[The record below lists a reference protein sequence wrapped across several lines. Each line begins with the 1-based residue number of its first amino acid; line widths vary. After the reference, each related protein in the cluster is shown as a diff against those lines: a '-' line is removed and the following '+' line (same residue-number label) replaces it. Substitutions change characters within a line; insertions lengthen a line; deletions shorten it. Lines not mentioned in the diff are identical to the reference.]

1 MAVIGLGE
9 SGLAMAR
16 WACFKGARVTVLD
29 DREEPPRRA
38 ALATACPQARFVHG
52 PLALEALG
60 GPDLLAWSPG
70 LSPLLG
76 PAASL
81 HHEATEAG
89 IPVRGELDFFA
100 AELAARAAD
109 GYRPRIVAIT
119 GTNGKTTVTQL
130 AGHLAEEAGIDV
142 RTAGNIG
149 PALLQALQEA
159 IETDR
164 LPALWVL
171 ELSSFQLALAGN
183 GDLPALPCTASVVL
197 NVTQDHLDWH
207 GTMTHYREA
216 KLRIHRGTAC
226 CVVNADDPATDPD
239 WRGQDAAAEPAGS
252 AETEGRQHSRQCAAT
267 GGEHNA
273 KARMHHADPRRASR
287 IRCGLPDRRQM

>member
-183 GDLPALPCTASVVL
+183 GDLPARPTITCHSCPPIRRRSPST
-197 NVTQDHLDWH
+197 
-207 GTMTHYREA
+207 RRR
-216 KLRIHRGTAC
+216 KLS
-226 CVVNADDPATDPD
+226 
-239 WRGQDAAAEPAGS
+239 GS
-252 AETEGRQHSRQCAAT
+252 ACTNRPNRPKRARYSSIAALLQP
-267 GGEHNA
+267 
-273 KARMHHADPRRASR
+273 ARR
-287 IRCGLPDRRQM
+287 